1 MKTIWSWSYEQEAK
15 RIAYACTN
23 ISNGFYAQQG
33 YTVLPSGTST
43 HHPTTTIYLPDLN
56 YGSIPRFWETVSK
69 VDFKQTQPLKDSVIT
84 PIIPAIVSRL
94 KLSEITPEPSHPI
107 KPVWEK
113 YSTKILNELCGITGI
128 NLKDIS
134 SITIHPTR
142 YGSNG
147 SFDVASSLPAEIK
160 LELRLDQGLK
170 SLLSIIILALQTKPL
185 TEQYQ
190 ATWKQ
195 IKFLSEWLINSSPL
209 SRLIDKYELTTTSTS
224 LKSLGGL
231 SQNKKLYEQ
240 SLTFLKRI
248 GAPISTSDLTQID
261 NQISYNNKPLLH
273 LTEREKAI
281 LASLISSR
289 PNVLTLEEMG
299 DLIFES
305 ENLYSLTTITKTIQH
320 LRDKLEKNSIPS
332 SMIKTIYGQ
341 GYALR

>member
-15 RIAYACTN
+15 RIAYACAN
-23 ISNGFYAQQG
+23 IANGFYAQQG
-33 YTVLPSGTST
+33 YTILPSDTPT
-43 HHPTTTIYLPDLN
+43 PHPSTTIYLPDIN
-56 YGSIPRFWETVSK
+56 YGSIPRFWETISK
-69 VDFKQTQPLKDSVIT
+69 VDFKQTQPLKDSVIS
-84 PIIPAIVSRL
+84 PLIPALVSRL
-94 KLSEITPEPSHPI
+94 KLSEITPEPTHPI

-113 YSTKILNELCGITGI
+113 YSTKILNELCDITGI

-147 SFDVASSLPAEIK
+147 SFDIVNSLPAQIK
-160 LELRLDQGLK
+160 LELRFDQGLK
-170 SLLSIIILALQTKPL
+170 SLISIIILALQTKPL
-185 TEQYQ
+185 TEQYL

-195 IKFLSEWLINSSPL
+195 IKFLSEWIINSSPL
-209 SRLIDKYELTTTSTS
+209 AHLIEKYELTTTTNN
-224 LKSLGGL
+224 LKSLGSL
-231 SQNKKLYEQ
+231 SQSNALHDQ

-248 GAPISTSDLTQID
+248 GAPISKSDLTQIN

-273 LTEREKAI
+273 LTEREKVV

-289 PNVLTLEEMG
+289 PNVLTLDEIG

-305 ENLYSLTTITKTIQH
+305 ENSYSLTTITKTMQH